1 MPIWS
6 KPEDEHYCGPCTYR
20 LIVNEQNY
28 CGKTFEF
35 HQRMICHKSNAK
47 KWNQLLQ
54 KNGHVQDVCRAI
66 DKNWDNV
73 VIEIIARYPDKIKG
87 VEADELFMKEREIE
101 AIALYNS
108 YHNGLNM
115 TVGGDAT
122 NTYERT
128 KDHCA
133 AISQRMIGNQNGL
146 GSRRSEEWKA
156 QHSQR
161 MHAHML
167 NLAREASKSL
177 TATKGDQT
185 WKFQSTTEASRVLTN
200 EFGSYNIAN
209 ISKACR
215 GIYGKY
221 KNKSV
226 YKGIHFQYD

>member
-122 NTYERT
+122 EYLRT
-128 KDHCA
+128 D
-133 AISQRMIGNQNGL
+133 QRPL
-146 GSRRSEEWKA
+146 CSHKSTHDWKPEWTRFKTFRRWKA

-185 WKFQSTTEASRVLTN
+185 WKFQSSTEASRVLTN

-215 GIYGKY
+215 GIYGQY
-221 KNKSV
+221 KHKSV